1 MPPLSLDEF
10 VDKITEIMPVLSRE
24 FYKQRPNEFDKM
36 RITLPQLVVLK
47 ELAGGQLRMTDLAH
61 SLNVTTAAM
70 TGIIDRL
77 VRDGYVRR
85 ETDDADRRIIKV
97 RATAKGGRIVKE
109 ITERKKSMLGKIFG
123 IISQNEREE
132 YLRILTLVRDRLI
145 EQKRITSD

>member
-97 RATAKGGRIVKE
+97 RATTKGARIAKDAAEHQKNMIA
-109 ITERKKSMLGKIFG
+109 KIFSV
-123 IISQNEREE
+123 ISQDEREE
-132 YLRILTLVRDRLI
+132 YLRIMTIVCDSLKGHR
-145 EQKRITSD
+145 S